1 MKLIPKKHSA
11 FTPADSAFFAAGAAV
26 LVAAAGLAVTGTAAH
41 AGPEKDRDSVAE
53 RYSRTVVTEEEWYD
67 PTDWFDGDNY
77 DMHAVGEDI
86 EHDGD
91 VGAWHRDD
99 DGASERERRADHAQ
113 KDGRAWKSVLS
124 RELYIDGYYDG
135 YFDGQDDDEFGY
147 DVDFASVDAS
157 KRYRDGYSAGYYD
170 AHYDKERGYAS
181 DWTYYIYPSS
191 VDSVRGKRSAERKAD
206 ASRTRGDRM
215 KDAKTESMSR
225 EMVSKDASDRELAR
239 VRGEVVSVKR
249 VTIESDGSNGKPAA
263 TRVIEIEFDR
273 GKTVLAD
280 LGEKTKGNEIAKGSR
295 VTLCGEKVAMGGKQV
310 LDVERI
316 SMDGKVLWNSKD
328 WQKPEQF
335 SFRD

>member
-1 MKLIPKKHSA
+1 MKLIPKKYSA
-11 FTPADSAFFAAGAAV
+11 STAADSAFFAAGSAV
-26 LVAAAGLAVTGTAAH
+26 LVAAAGLAVAGTSAH
-41 AGPEKDRDSVAE
+41 AEPETDRDSLAN
-53 RYSRTVVTEEEWYD
+53 RYSQTVVTEEEWYD

-77 DMHAVGEDI
+77 DMHAVGEDV
-86 EHDGD
+86 EHDD
-91 VGAWHRDD
+91 RVGAWHRDD
-99 DGASERERRADHAQ
+99 DKASDHDRRADNAEHN
-113 KDGRAWKSVLS
+113 GRAWQSVLN

-181 DWTYYIYPSS
+181 DWTYYIYPTS
-191 VDSVRGKRSAERKAD
+191 VDSERGKRSTERKAD
-206 ASRTRGDRM
+206 ASRDRGDRM
-215 KDAKTESMSR
+215 KDARTESMSR
-225 EMVSKDASDRELAR
+225 EMVSKDASDRELSR

-249 VTIESDGSNGKPAA
+249 MTIKSDRSSKKSAA
-263 TRVIEIEFDR
+263 TKVVEIEFDR

-280 LGEKTKGNEIAKGSR
+280 LGGKAKGNEITEGSR

-328 WQKPEQF
+328 WQKPEQI
-335 SFRD
+335 SLRD